1 MHATCESFTTVILF
15 RQHKSTHGTSA
26 LPQWSIFYEIVR
38 WNPANYPWIYIYIY
52 IILNITLMMWH
63 THTII
68 PIKMVFFYVFQSTI
82 KKEYKNIFGTRLDH
96 LGDLPCFV
104 VYIKPL
110 GQKLQVPKSGLHRSH
125 SVGTVTGK
133 LRMCCWGFL
142 WGEATHLLQGMK
154 LRGKVPKRQV
164 YLCSKLESITTSLK
178 LKWMHGWNTIG
189 FLLGYGPF
197 SGANC

>member
-1 MHATCESFTTVILF
+1 MARVPFLNEVYSTRLSGEIQLI
-15 RQHKSTHGTSA
+15 THG
-26 LPQWSIFYEIVR
+26 
-38 WNPANYPWIYIYIY
+38 YIYIHY
-52 IILNITLMMWH
+52 IKYNPDDVTH

-189 FLLGYGPF
+189 FLLGFGPF

>member
-1 MHATCESFTTVILF
+1 M
-15 RQHKSTHGTSA
+15 QHVKVSPLLSCSDNKNQLMARVPFLNEVYSTRLSGEIQLVTHG
-26 LPQWSIFYEIVR
+26 
-38 WNPANYPWIYIYIY
+38 YIYIY
-52 IILNITLMMWH
+52 IILNITLMMWL

-82 KKEYKNIFGTRLDH
+82 KKSIRTFLEHGWIILEISLF
-96 LGDLPCFV
+96 FV

-154 LRGKVPKRQV
+154 LRGKVPKRQG
-164 YLCSKLESITTSLK
+164 YLCSKLESITTSFP
-178 LKWMHGWNTIG
+178 WN
-189 FLLGYGPF
+189 
-197 SGANC
+197 